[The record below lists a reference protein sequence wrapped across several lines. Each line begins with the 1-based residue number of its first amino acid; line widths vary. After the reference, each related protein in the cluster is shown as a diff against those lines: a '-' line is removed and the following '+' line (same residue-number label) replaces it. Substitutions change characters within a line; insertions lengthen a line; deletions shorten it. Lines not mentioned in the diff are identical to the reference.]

1 MKKLLLLAILPIIA
15 LATTK
20 VATLNIKGMTCLLCT
35 TAIKK
40 SLKHTDG
47 VLKVKVYYSTK
58 KAIVTFDDIKAREK
72 DLLNAVKSTG
82 YTAKI
87 LKIEEVK

>member
-1 MKKLLLLAILPIIA
+1 MKKLILLSLLPIVA

-20 VATLNIKGMTCLLCT
+20 VATLKIEGMTCLLCT
-35 TAIKK
+35 SAVKK

-47 VLKVKVYYSTK
+47 VTKVKVYYNTK
-58 KAIVTFDDIKAREK
+58 KAIVTFEDTKTLEI

-82 YTAKI
+82 YSAQ
-87 LKIEEVK
+87 IEEIK